1 MQCVIA
7 YSTPITKNM
16 GPEMI
21 IDYTDEQKTLRKT
34 LREYFSRLIK
44 PEYHEDLRGNEGGD
58 LYKGLIRQ
66 MGKDGWLALGWPKE
80 YGGQGATTTEQLIFF
95 EEALLAGA
103 PIPFVTLNTVGP
115 ALIDYGTEEMKKKF
129 LPGIAAG
136 ETHFCIGYS
145 ESGAGTD
152 LAALTTSA
160 VVDPDNPDY
169 YIINGTK
176 VFTSSAEA
184 ADYVW
189 LAVRTTP
196 DVRHKGISMIVVDT
210 TLEGFSYAPIHTVG
224 GVRTNMSY
232 YENVRVHK
240 SMMIGE
246 PNKGWG
252 LIMSQLNHERVGLA
266 AWGIQGWKLFDRALS
281 WARTESTQKHNKG
294 QRPIDEPWIQAN
306 MAEALARLE
315 AMRVMNARMAWDLDK
330 GNMNPALASALKVF
344 STEGLIE
351 ICRLL
356 MESIGPSTLIRAE
369 STAAVLL
376 GDLEH
381 EYRRCQ
387 INTFGGGINELQR
400 GIVANFGLNMPRHR

>member
-1 MQCVIA
+1 
-7 YSTPITKNM
+7 
-16 GPEMI
+16 MI
-21 IDYTDEQKTLRKT
+21 IDYTDEQKALRSE
-34 LREYFSRLIK
+34 LRAYFAKLIK
-44 PEYHEDLRGNEGGD
+44 PEYREPLRDAEGGE

-66 MGKDGWLALGWPKE
+66 MGKDGWLALGWPTE
-80 YGGQGATTTEQLIFF
+80 YGGRGATDTEQLMFF
-95 EEALLAGA
+95 EEALMAGA

-115 ALIDYGTEEMKKKF
+115 ALIEYGSEEMKQKF

-136 ETHFCIGYS
+136 KTHFCIGYT
-145 ESGAGTD
+145 EAEAGTD
-152 LAALTTSA
+152 LAALATSA
-160 VVDPDNPDY
+160 VPDPQDSDY
-169 YIINGTK
+169 YIINGAK

-196 DVRHKGISMIVVDT
+196 DSRHKGVSMIVVDT
-210 TLEGFSYAPIHTVG
+210 SLDGFSYSPIHTVG

-232 YENVRVHK
+232 YDNMRVHK
-240 SMMIGE
+240 SMMVGE
-246 PNKGWG
+246 PDKGWG

-266 AWGIQGWKLFDRALS
+266 AWGIHGWKLYSRALK
-281 WARTESTQKHNKG
+281 WARTPSTRAHSAG
-294 QRPIDEPWIQAN
+294 QRPIDDVRIQTN
-306 MAEALARLE
+306 LAEALARLE
-315 AMRVMNARMAWDLDK
+315 AMRIMNARMAWDLEK

-351 ICRLL
+351 IVRLL
-356 MESIGPSTLIRAE
+356 MECIGPSSLVRAG
-369 STAAVLL
+369 STATVLM

>member
-1 MQCVIA
+1 
-7 YSTPITKNM
+7 
-16 GPEMI
+16 MI
-21 IDYTDEQKTLRKT
+21 IDYTDEQKALRKE
-34 LREYFSRLIK
+34 LRTYFSELIK
-44 PEYHEDLRGNEGGD
+44 PEYRDELREAEGGD
-58 LYKGLIRQ
+58 LYKSLIRQ
-66 MGKDGWLALGWPKE
+66 MGTDGWLALGWPEE
-80 YGGQGATTTEQLIFF
+80 YGGRGATTTENLMFF

-115 ALIDYGTEEMKKKF
+115 ALIDYGTQEMKQRF

-136 ETHFCIGYS
+136 ETHFCIGYT
-145 ESGAGTD
+145 ESTAGTD

-160 VVDPDNPDY
+160 IIDPDDSDY

-176 VFTSSAEA
+176 IFTSAAEA

-196 DVRHKGISMIVVDT
+196 DTRHKGVSMIVVDT
-210 TLEGFSYAPIHTVG
+210 TDKGFSYSPIHTVG
-224 GVRTNMSY
+224 GVRTNMIY
-232 YENVRVHK
+232 YDNIRVHK

-246 PNKGWG
+246 PDKGWG

-266 AWGIQGWKLFDRALS
+266 AWGIQGWKLYSRALA
-281 WARTESTQKHNKG
+281 WARIESEHSHSKG
-294 QRPIDEPWIQAN
+294 QRPIDDLRIQGN
-306 MAEALARLE
+306 LAEVLARLE
-315 AMRVMNARMAWDLDK
+315 SMRVMNARMAWDLDK

-344 STEGLIE
+344 STEGLVE

-356 MESIGPSTLIRAE
+356 MECLGPNSLVRAD
-369 STAAVLL
+369 SSAAVLM

-400 GIVANFGLNMPRHR
+400 GLVANFGLNMPRHR

>member
-1 MQCVIA
+1 
-7 YSTPITKNM
+7 
-16 GPEMI
+16 MI
-21 IDYTDEQKTLRKT
+21 IEYNPEQKALRKK
-34 LREYFSRLIK
+34 LREYFADLIK
-44 PEYHEDLRGNEGGD
+44 PEYRDELREAEGGD
-58 LYKGLIRQ
+58 LYKSLIRQ

-80 YGGQGATTTEQLIFF
+80 YGGQGATDTEQLMFF

-115 ALIDYGTEEMKKKF
+115 ALIEFGTEEMKQRF
-129 LPGIAAG
+129 LPGIASG

-145 ESGAGTD
+145 EPEAGTD

-160 VVDPDNPDY
+160 VIDPDDPDY
-169 YIINGTK
+169 YIINGAK
-176 VFTSSAEA
+176 MYTSAAES

-196 DVRHKGISMIVVDT
+196 DSRHKGISMIVVDVN
-210 TLEGFSYAPIHTVG
+210 LEGFSFTPIRTVG
-224 GVRTNMSY
+224 GVRTNMSF

-240 SMMIGE
+240 DMMIGE
-246 PNKGWG
+246 PDKGWG

-266 AWGIQGWKLFDRALS
+266 AWGIQGWKLYSRALE
-281 WARTESTQKHNKG
+281 WARTKSNQTHSLG
-294 QRPIDEPWIQAN
+294 QRPIDDVRIQTN
-306 MAEALARLE
+306 LAEVLAKLE
-315 AMRVMNARMAWDLDK
+315 SMRIMNSRMAWDLDK
-330 GNMNPALASALKVF
+330 GHMNPALASALKVV
-344 STEGLIE
+344 STEGLVE

-356 MESIGPSTLIRAE
+356 MECLGPSSLVRAD
-369 STAAVLL
+369 SSAAVLR

>member
-1 MQCVIA
+1 M
-7 YSTPITKNM
+7 N
-16 GPEMI
+16 
-21 IDYTDEQKTLRKT
+21 IDYTPEQRALRQEM
-34 LREYFSRLIK
+34 RSYFAELIK
-44 PEYHEDLRGNEGGD
+44 PEYRDELRHAEGGD

-66 MGKDGWLALGWPKE
+66 MGADGWLALGWPE
-80 YGGQGATTTEQLIFF
+80 SYGGRGASTIEQLMFF
-95 EEALLAGA
+95 EEALMAGA

-145 ESGAGTD
+145 EPGAGTD
-152 LAALTTSA
+152 LAALTTTA
-160 VVDPDNPDY
+160 VIDPEDPDY

-176 VFTSSAEA
+176 VFTSAAES

-196 DVRHKGISMIVVDT
+196 DSRHKGVSMFVVDVNT
-210 TLEGFSYAPIHTVG
+210 DGFSFAPIRTVG

-240 SMMIGE
+240 DMMIGE
-246 PNKGWG
+246 PDKGWA

-266 AWGIQGWKLFDRALS
+266 SWGIQGWKHYSRALE
-281 WARTESTQKHNKG
+281 WARIVGKNGK
-294 QRPIDEPWIQAN
+294 RPIDEQRVQRN
-306 MAEALARLE
+306 LAEVLARLE
-315 AMRVMNARMAWDLDK
+315 AQRVMNYRMACNLDA
-330 GNMNPALASALKVF
+330 GDMNPALASALKVF
-344 STEGLIE
+344 STEGMVE
-351 ICRLL
+351 ICQLL
-356 MESIGPSTLIRAE
+356 MDCIGPSTLIRAG
-369 STAAVLL
+369 SSAAVLY

-381 EYRRCQ
+381 EYRRSQ

-400 GIVANFGLNMPRHR
+400 GIVANFGLGMPRHR

>member
-1 MQCVIA
+1 
-7 YSTPITKNM
+7 
-16 GPEMI
+16 MI
-21 IDYTDEQKTLRKT
+21 IDYTDKQKALRKE
-34 LREYFSRLIK
+34 LRQYFATLIK
-44 PEYHEDLRGNEGGD
+44 PEYRDELREAEGGD
-58 LYKGLIRQ
+58 LYKSLIRQ
-66 MGKDGWLALGWPKE
+66 MGKDGWLALGWPTE
-80 YGGQGATTTEQLIFF
+80 YGGQGATTTEQLLFF

-115 ALIDYGTEEMKKKF
+115 ALIDYGTEEMKQRF

-145 ESGAGTD
+145 EPGAGTD
-152 LAALTTSA
+152 LAALSTSA
-160 VVDPDNPDY
+160 IIDPQDPDY

-176 VFTSSAEA
+176 VFTSAAEA

-196 DVRHKGISMIVVDT
+196 DSRHKGISMIVVDT
-210 TLEGFSYAPIHTVG
+210 TLDGFSYAPIHTVG

-246 PNKGWG
+246 PDKGWG

-266 AWGIQGWKLFDRALS
+266 AWGIQGWKLFSRALA
-281 WARTESTQKHNKG
+281 WARTASTQPHNEG
-294 QRPIDEPWIQAN
+294 QRPIDDVRIQAN
-306 MAEALARLE
+306 LAEALARLE
-315 AMRVMNARMAWDLDK
+315 AMRVMNARMAWDLDR
-330 GNMNPALASALKVF
+330 GNMNIALASALKVF
-344 STEGLIE
+344 STEGLVE

-356 MESIGPSTLIRAE
+356 MESIGPSTLIRAG
-369 STAAVLL
+369 SSAAVLR

>member
-1 MQCVIA
+1 
-7 YSTPITKNM
+7 
-16 GPEMI
+16 MI
-21 IDYTDEQKTLRKT
+21 IDYTEKQKTLRKE
-34 LREYFSRLIK
+34 LRAYFSELIK
-44 PEYHEDLRGNEGGD
+44 PEYREELRGAEGGE
-58 LYKGLIRQ
+58 LYKRLIRQ
-66 MGKDGWLALGWPKE
+66 MGKDGWLALGWPTE
-80 YGGQGATTTEQLIFF
+80 YGGQGATTTEQLMFF
-95 EEALLAGA
+95 EEALMAGA

-136 ETHFCIGYS
+136 ETHFSIGYT

-160 VVDPDNPDY
+160 IVDPNDPDY
-169 YIINGTK
+169 YLINGTK
-176 VFTSSAEA
+176 VFTSAVEA
-184 ADYVW
+184 ADYIW

-196 DVRHKGISMIVVDT
+196 GSRHKGISMIVVDT
-210 TLEGFSYAPIHTVG
+210 TLDGFSFSPIHTVG
-224 GVRTNMSY
+224 DVRTNMSY
-232 YENVRVHK
+232 YENIRVHK

-246 PNKGWG
+246 PDKGWG

-266 AWGIQGWKLFDRALS
+266 AWGIHGWKLYSRALE
-281 WARTESTQKHNKG
+281 WARKASEQEHNKG
-294 QRPIDEPWIQAN
+294 MRPIDEVRIQTN
-306 MAEALARLE
+306 LAEVLARLE

-356 MESIGPSTLIRAE
+356 MECLGPVSLLRAK
-369 STAAVLL
+369 SNAAVLL

-381 EYRRCQ
+381 EYRLCQ

-400 GIVANFGLNMPRHR
+400 GIVANFGLGMPRHR

>member
-1 MQCVIA
+1 
-7 YSTPITKNM
+7 
-16 GPEMI
+16 MI
-21 IDYTDEQKTLRKT
+21 IDYTDEQKTLRKK
-34 LREYFSRLIK
+34 LREYFSDLIK
-44 PEYHEDLRGNEGGD
+44 PEYREPLREAEGGE

-66 MGKDGWLALGWPKE
+66 MGKDGWLALGWPRK
-80 YGGQGATTTEQLIFF
+80 YGGQGATDTEQLMFF

-115 ALIDYGTEEMKKKF
+115 ALIAYGSEEMKQKF

-136 ETHFCIGYS
+136 ETHFSIGYS

-152 LAALTTSA
+152 LAALSTSA
-160 VVDPDNPDY
+160 VLDPEDPDY

-176 VFTSSAEA
+176 VFTSAVEA

-196 DVRHKGISMIVVDT
+196 DSRHKGVSMIVVDT
-210 TLEGFSYAPIHTVG
+210 TLKGFSHAPIHTVG

-232 YENVRVHK
+232 YENIRVHK

-252 LIMSQLNHERVGLA
+252 LMMSQLNHERVGLA
-266 AWGIQGWKLFDRALS
+266 AWGIHGWKLYSRALE
-281 WARTESTQKHNKG
+281 WARTRSDQAHNKG
-294 QRPIDEPWIQAN
+294 QRPIDDSRIQTN
-306 MAEALARLE
+306 LAEVLARLE

-356 MESIGPSTLIRAE
+356 MECIGPVSLVRAG
-369 STAAVLL
+369 SSAAVLM

>member
-1 MQCVIA
+1 
-7 YSTPITKNM
+7 
-16 GPEMI
+16 MI
-21 IDYTDEQKTLRKT
+21 IDYTDEQKALRKK
-34 LREYFSRLIK
+34 LREYFSQLMK
-44 PEYHEDLRGNEGGD
+44 PEYRDELREAEGGD
-58 LYKGLIRQ
+58 LYINLIRQ

-80 YGGQGATTTEQLIFF
+80 YGGQGATTAEQLMFF
-95 EEALLAGA
+95 EEALMAGA

-145 ESGAGTD
+145 EPGAGTD

-160 VVDPDNPDY
+160 VIDPEDPDY
-169 YIINGTK
+169 YLINGTK
-176 VFTSSAEA
+176 VFTSAAESAH
-184 ADYVW
+184 YVW

-196 DVRHKGISMIVVDT
+196 DSRHKGISMIVVDT
-210 TLEGFSYAPIHTVG
+210 SLEGFSYAPIHTVG

-240 SMMIGE
+240 SMLIGE
-246 PNKGWG
+246 PDKGWG
-252 LIMSQLNHERVGLA
+252 IMMSQLNHERVGLA
-266 AWGIQGWKLFDRALS
+266 AWGIQGWKLFQRALA
-281 WARTESTQKHNKG
+281 WARTEGKG
-294 QRPIDEPWIQAN
+294 GKRPIDEPRIQAN
-306 MAEALARLE
+306 FAETLARLE
-315 AMRVMNARMAWDLDK
+315 AMRVMNARMAWDLDR
-330 GNMNPALASALKVF
+330 GEMNPALASALKVF
-344 STEGLIE
+344 ATEELIE

-356 MESIGPSTLIRAE
+356 MESIGPTSLLRANSSATE
-369 STAAVLL
+369 LL

-400 GIVANFGLNMPRHR
+400 GIVANFGLGMPRHR

>member
-1 MQCVIA
+1 
-7 YSTPITKNM
+7 
-16 GPEMI
+16 MI
-21 IDYTDEQKTLRKT
+21 IDYTEEQKALRKT
-34 LREYFSRLIK
+34 LRDYFSRLIK
-44 PEYHEDLRGNEGGD
+44 PEYHEALRGNEGGD

-115 ALIDYGTEEMKKKF
+115 ALIDYGTQEMKKKF

-160 VVDPDNPDY
+160 VPDPDDPDY

-196 DVRHKGISMIVVDT
+196 DSRHKGISMIVVDT
-210 TLEGFSYAPIHTVG
+210 TLEGFSFAPLHTVG
-224 GVRTNMSY
+224 GVRTNISY

-246 PNKGWG
+246 PNRGWG

-266 AWGIQGWKLFDRALS
+266 AWGIQGWKLFDRALN
-281 WARTESTQKHNKG
+281 WARTESTREHNKG
-294 QRPIDEPWIQAN
+294 ARPIDEPRIQTN
-306 MAEALARLE
+306 LAEALARLE

-330 GNMNPALASALKVF
+330 GGMNPALASALKVF

-351 ICRLL
+351 VCRLL
-356 MESIGPSTLIRAE
+356 MECIGPSTLIRAE

>member
-1 MQCVIA
+1 
-7 YSTPITKNM
+7 
-16 GPEMI
+16 MI
-21 IDYTDEQKTLRKT
+21 IDYTTEQKALRKQ
-34 LREYFSRLIK
+34 LREYFAQLIK
-44 PEYHEDLRGNEGGD
+44 PEYYDELREAEGGD
-58 LYKGLIRQ
+58 LYKDLIRQ

-80 YGGQGATTTEQLIFF
+80 YGGKGATTTEQLMFF

-115 ALIDYGTEEMKKKF
+115 ALIEYGTEEMKRRF

-145 ESGAGTD
+145 EPEAGTD
-152 LAALTTSA
+152 LAALSTSA
-160 VVDPDNPDY
+160 VIDPDDTDY

-176 VFTSSAEA
+176 VFTSAAES

-196 DVRHKGISMIVVDT
+196 DSRHKGVSMIVVDT
-210 TLEGFSYAPIHTVG
+210 SLEGFSFTPIHTVG
-224 GVRTNMSY
+224 GVRTNMTY
-232 YENVRVHK
+232 YENIRVHK

-266 AWGIQGWKLFDRALS
+266 AWGIQGWKLYSRALE
-281 WARTESTQKHNKG
+281 WARTKSTQTHSAG
-294 QRPIDEPWIQAN
+294 QRPIDDVRIQTSL
-306 MAEALARLE
+306 AEVLAKLE
-315 AMRVMNARMAWDLDK
+315 SMRVMNSRMAWDLDK
-330 GNMNPALASALKVF
+330 GNMNPALASALKVV
-344 STEGLIE
+344 STEGLVE

-356 MESIGPSTLIRAE
+356 MECLGPSSLVRAD
-369 STAAVLL
+369 SSAAVLM

>member
-1 MQCVIA
+1 
-7 YSTPITKNM
+7 
-16 GPEMI
+16 
-21 IDYTDEQKTLRKT
+21 
-34 LREYFSRLIK
+34 
-44 PEYHEDLRGNEGGD
+44 
-58 LYKGLIRQ
+58 
-66 MGKDGWLALGWPKE
+66 
-80 YGGQGATTTEQLIFF
+80 
-95 EEALLAGA
+95 LLAGA

-160 VVDPDNPDY
+160 VPDPDDPDY

-196 DVRHKGISMIVVDT
+196 DSRHKGISMIVVDT

-224 GVRTNMSY
+224 GVRTNISY
-232 YENVRVHK
+232 YDNIRVHK

-246 PNKGWG
+246 PNRGWG

-281 WARTESTQKHNKG
+281 WARTESTQEHNKG
-294 QRPIDEPWIQAN
+294 VRPIDEPWIQAN

-369 STAAVLL
+369 SSAAVLL

>member
-1 MQCVIA
+1 
-7 YSTPITKNM
+7 
-16 GPEMI
+16 MI
-21 IDYTDEQKTLRKT
+21 IEYTDEQKALRKT

-44 PEYHEDLRGNEGGD
+44 PEYHEPLRGNEGGD

-115 ALIDYGTEEMKKKF
+115 ALIDYGSEEMKKKF

-145 ESGAGTD
+145 ESEAGTD
-152 LAALTTSA
+152 LAALKTSA
-160 VVDPDNPDY
+160 VTDPDDPDY

-176 VFTSSAEA
+176 VFTSSAET

-196 DVRHKGISMIVVDT
+196 DSRHKGISMIVVDT
-210 TLEGFSYAPIHTVG
+210 TSKGFSFSPIHTVG
-224 GVRTNMSY
+224 GIRTNISY
-232 YENVRVHK
+232 YENVRVPK
-240 SMMIGE
+240 SNLIGE
-246 PNKGWG
+246 PDKGWG

-266 AWGIQGWKLFDRALS
+266 AWGIHGWKLYDRALT
-281 WARTESTQKHNKG
+281 WARTESGQAHNKG
-294 QRPIDEPWIQAN
+294 KRPIDEPWVQAN

-356 MESIGPSTLIRAE
+356 MECIGPSTLIRAE
-369 STAAVLL
+369 SSAAVLM

-381 EYRRCQ
+381 EYRLCQ
-387 INTFGGGINELQR
+387 INTFGGGVNELQR

>member
-1 MQCVIA
+1 
-7 YSTPITKNM
+7 
-16 GPEMI
+16 MI
-21 IDYTDEQKTLRKT
+21 IDYTEEQKALRKK
-34 LREYFSRLIK
+34 LREYFSTLIK
-44 PEYHEDLRGNEGGD
+44 PEYREELRSAESGGI
-58 LYKGLIRQ
+58 YKKLIRQ
-66 MGKDGWLALGWPKE
+66 MGADGWLAIGWPKE
-80 YGGQGATTTEQLIFF
+80 YGGQGATTAEQLMFF

-115 ALIDYGTEEMKKKF
+115 ALMDYGTDEMKQRF

-136 ETHFCIGYS
+136 ETHFAIGYS
-145 ESGAGTD
+145 EPNAGTD
-152 LAALTTSA
+152 LAVLNTMATI
-160 VVDPDNPDY
+160 DPEDPDY
-169 YIINGTK
+169 YLINGTK
-176 VFTSSAEA
+176 VFTSGAEG

-189 LAVRTTP
+189 LATRTTP
-196 DVRHKGISMIVVDT
+196 DSRHKGITMFVVDT
-210 TLEGFSYAPIHTVG
+210 KDPGFSLAPIHTVG
-224 GVRTNMSY
+224 DVRTNMTY
-232 YENVRVHK
+232 YANVRVHK

-266 AWGIQGWKLFDRALS
+266 AWGILGWKLYDRALS
-281 WARTESTQKHNKG
+281 WARTEGNKG
-294 QRPIDEPWIQAN
+294 ARPIDEDRIQTN
-306 MAEALARLE
+306 LAEVLARLE

-344 STEGLIE
+344 STEGLVE

-356 MESIGPSTLIRAE
+356 MECLGPNSLIKG
-369 STAAVLL
+369 SSPAAVLY

-400 GIVANFGLNMPRHR
+400 GIVANFGLGMPRHR

>member
-1 MQCVIA
+1 
-7 YSTPITKNM
+7 
-16 GPEMI
+16 MI
-21 IDYTDEQKTLRKT
+21 IDYTDEQKALRKE
-34 LREYFSRLIK
+34 LRGYFSRLIK
-44 PEYHEDLRGNEGGD
+44 PEYRDELREAEGGD
-58 LYKGLIRQ
+58 LYKRLIRQ
-66 MGKDGWLALGWPKE
+66 MGTDGWLGLGWPKE
-80 YGGQGATTTEQLIFF
+80 YGGQGATTTEQLMFF

-115 ALIDYGTEEMKKKF
+115 ALIDYGTEEMKKMF

-145 ESGAGTD
+145 EPGAGTD

-160 VVDPDNPDY
+160 ALDPEDSDY

-176 VFTSSAEA
+176 VFTSAAEA

-189 LAVRTTP
+189 LAVRTTA
-196 DVRHKGISMIVVDT
+196 DSRHKGISMIVVDT
-210 TLEGFSYAPIHTVG
+210 SLDGFSYSPIHTVG

-232 YENVRVHK
+232 YENIRVHK

-252 LIMSQLNHERVGLA
+252 LMMSQLNHERVGLA
-266 AWGIQGWKLFDRALS
+266 ACGIQGWKLYSRALE
-281 WARTESTQKHNKG
+281 WARTASTHTHNKG
-294 QRPIDEPWIQAN
+294 QRPIDDVRIQTN
-306 MAEALARLE
+306 LAEALARLE

-356 MESIGPSTLIRAE
+356 MESLGPSSLVRAG
-369 STAAVLL
+369 SSAAVLM

>member
-1 MQCVIA
+1 
-7 YSTPITKNM
+7 
-16 GPEMI
+16 MI
-21 IDYTDEQKTLRKT
+21 IDYTNEQKALRKE
-34 LREYFSRLIK
+34 LREYFTQLIK
-44 PEYHEDLRGNEGGD
+44 PEYRDELREAEGGD
-58 LYKGLIRQ
+58 LYKSLIRQ

-80 YGGQGATTTEQLIFF
+80 YGGRGATDTEQLMFF

-115 ALIDYGTEEMKKKF
+115 ALIEYGTEEMKQRF

-136 ETHFCIGYS
+136 EIHFSIGYS
-145 ESGAGTD
+145 ESSAGTD
-152 LAALTTSA
+152 LAALATSA
-160 VVDPDNPDY
+160 VIDPEDPDY
-169 YIINGTK
+169 YIINETK
-176 VFTSSAEA
+176 VFTSAAEA

-196 DVRHKGISMIVVDT
+196 DVRHKGVSMIVVDT
-210 TLEGFSYAPIHTVG
+210 TLEGFSYSPIHTVG

-232 YENVRVHK
+232 YENIRVHK

-266 AWGIQGWKLFDRALS
+266 AWGIQGWKLYSRALA
-281 WARTESTQKHNKG
+281 WARTESEQAHSKG
-294 QRPIDEPWIQAN
+294 QRPIDDLRIQGN
-306 MAEALARLE
+306 LAEVLARLE
-315 AMRVMNARMAWDLDK
+315 SMRVMNARMAWDLDK

-344 STEGLIE
+344 STEGLVE

-356 MESIGPSTLIRAE
+356 MECLGPNSLVRAE
-369 STAAVLL
+369 SSAAVLM

>member
-1 MQCVIA
+1 
-7 YSTPITKNM
+7 
-16 GPEMI
+16 MI
-21 IDYTDEQKTLRKT
+21 IDYTDKQKALRKE
-34 LREYFSRLIK
+34 LRAYFSELIK
-44 PEYHEDLRGNEGGD
+44 PEYREELRGAEGGE
-58 LYKGLIRQ
+58 LYKKLIRQ

-80 YGGQGATTTEQLIFF
+80 YGGQGATETEQLMFF
-95 EEALLAGA
+95 EEALMAGA

-136 ETHFCIGYS
+136 ETHFCIGYT

-152 LAALTTSA
+152 LAALTTTA
-160 VVDPDNPDY
+160 VVDPDDPDY
-169 YIINGTK
+169 YLINGTK
-176 VFTSSAEA
+176 VFTSAAEA

-196 DVRHKGISMIVVDT
+196 DSRHKGISMIVVDT
-210 TLEGFSYAPIHTVG
+210 SLEGFSFSPIYTVG
-224 GVRTNMSY
+224 DVRTNVSY
-232 YENVRVHK
+232 YENIRVHK

-266 AWGIQGWKLFDRALS
+266 AWGIHGWKLYSRALE
-281 WARTESTQKHNKG
+281 WARTPSEQTHSKG
-294 QRPIDEPWIQAN
+294 MRPIDEVRIQTN
-306 MAEALARLE
+306 LAEVLARLE

-351 ICRLL
+351 VCRLL
-356 MESIGPSTLIRAE
+356 MECLGPVSLLRAK
-369 STAAVLL
+369 SSAAVLL

-381 EYRRCQ
+381 EYRLCQ

-400 GIVANFGLNMPRHR
+400 GIVANFGLGMPRHR

>member
-1 MQCVIA
+1 
-7 YSTPITKNM
+7 
-16 GPEMI
+16 MI
-21 IDYTDEQKTLRKT
+21 IDYTDEQKTLRKN
-34 LREYFSRLIK
+34 LRAYFAELIK

-115 ALIDYGTEEMKKKF
+115 ALIDYGTDEMKKKY

-136 ETHFCIGYS
+136 ETHFCIGYT
-145 ESGAGTD
+145 ESDAGTD
-152 LAALTTSA
+152 LAAMTTSA
-160 VVDPDNPDY
+160 VTDPEDPDT

-196 DVRHKGISMIVVDT
+196 DTRHKGISMIVVDT
-210 TLEGFSYAPIHTVG
+210 TSEGFSYSPIHTVG
-224 GVRTNMSY
+224 GVRTNISY
-232 YENVRVHK
+232 YENVRVPK
-240 SMMIGE
+240 SNLIGE
-246 PNKGWG
+246 PDKGWG
-252 LIMSQLNHERVGLA
+252 LMMSQLNHERVGLA
-266 AWGIQGWKLFDRALS
+266 AWGIHGWKLFDRALT
-281 WARTESTQKHNKG
+281 WARTQSTQAHNKG
-294 QRPIDEPWIQAN
+294 KRPIDEPWIQAN

-356 MESIGPSTLIRAE
+356 MESIGPSTLVRAG

>member
-1 MQCVIA
+1 
-7 YSTPITKNM
+7 
-16 GPEMI
+16 MI
-21 IDYTDEQKTLRKT
+21 IDYTSEQKALRKE
-34 LREYFSRLIK
+34 LREYFAELIK
-44 PEYHEDLRGNEGGD
+44 PEYRQELRNAEGGE
-58 LYKGLIRQ
+58 LYKTLIRQ
-66 MGKDGWLALGWPKE
+66 MGTDGWLALGWPKE
-80 YGGQGATTTEQLIFF
+80 YGGRGATQTEQLMFF

-115 ALIDYGTEEMKKKF
+115 ALIDYGTEAMKQKF

-145 ESGAGTD
+145 EPGAGSD

-160 VVDPDNPDY
+160 VIDPDDENY
-169 YIINGTK
+169 YLINGTK
-176 VFTSSAEA
+176 AYTSAAEA

-189 LAVRTTP
+189 LAARTTAGS
-196 DVRHKGISMIVVDT
+196 RHKGISMFVVDT

-232 YENVRVHK
+232 YQDVRVHK

-246 PNKGWG
+246 PDQGWN

-266 AWGIQGWKLFDRALS
+266 AWGIQGWKLFSRALQ
-281 WARTESTQKHNKG
+281 WARTKGSAPHNRDK
-294 QRPIDEPWIQAN
+294 RPIDEPRIQAQL
-306 MAEALARLE
+306 AEALARLE
-315 AMRVMNARMAWDLDK
+315 AMRVMNARMAWDLDN
-330 GNMNPALASALKVF
+330 GNMNPALASSLKVF

-356 MESIGPSTLIRAE
+356 MECLGPASLVRAD
-369 STAAVLL
+369 SSASVLL

-381 EYRRCQ
+381 EYRRAQ
-387 INTFGGGINELQR
+387 INTFGGGVNELQR
-400 GIVANFGLNMPRHR
+400 GIVANFGLGMPRHR

>member
-1 MQCVIA
+1 
-7 YSTPITKNM
+7 
-16 GPEMI
+16 MI
-21 IDYTDEQKTLRKT
+21 IDYTETQKALRKE
-34 LREYFSRLIK
+34 LRDYFADLIK
-44 PEYHEDLRGNEGGD
+44 PEYRDELREAEGGD
-58 LYKGLIRQ
+58 LYKSLIRQ

-80 YGGQGATTTEQLIFF
+80 YGGQGATTTEQLLFF

-115 ALIDYGTEEMKKKF
+115 ALIDYGTEEMKQRF

-145 ESGAGTD
+145 EPGAGTD
-152 LAALTTSA
+152 LAALSTSA
-160 VVDPDNPDY
+160 VVDSQDPDY

-176 VFTSSAEA
+176 VFTSAAEA

-196 DVRHKGISMIVVDT
+196 DSRHKGISMIVVDT
-210 TLEGFSYAPIHTVG
+210 TLDGFSFAPIHTVG

-246 PNKGWG
+246 PDKGWG

-266 AWGIQGWKLFDRALS
+266 AWGIQGWKLFSRALA
-281 WARTESTQKHNKG
+281 WARTASTQPHNEG
-294 QRPIDEPWIQAN
+294 QRPIDDVRIQAN
-306 MAEALARLE
+306 LAEALARLE
-315 AMRVMNARMAWDLDK
+315 AMRVMNARMAWDLDR
-330 GNMNPALASALKVF
+330 GNMNVALASALKVF
-344 STEGLIE
+344 STEGLVE

-356 MESIGPSTLIRAE
+356 MESIGPSTLIRAD
-369 STAAVLL
+369 SSAAVLQ

-400 GIVANFGLNMPRHR
+400 GLVANFGLNMPRHR

>member
-1 MQCVIA
+1 
-7 YSTPITKNM
+7 
-16 GPEMI
+16 MI
-21 IDYTDEQKTLRKT
+21 IDYTEEQKALRREM
-34 LREYFSRLIK
+34 REYFSQLVK
-44 PEYHEDLRGNEGGD
+44 PEHRDELRNAEGGD
-58 LYKGLIRQ
+58 LYKDLIRQ
-66 MGKDGWLALGWPKE
+66 MGKDGWLALGWPE
-80 YGGQGATTTEQLIFF
+80 SYGGRGATSSEQLMFF

-115 ALIDYGTEEMKKKF
+115 ALIDYGTEEMKQKF

-145 ESGAGTD
+145 EPGAGTD
-152 LAALTTSA
+152 LAALATTA
-160 VVDPDNPDY
+160 IPDPEDPDY
-169 YIINGTK
+169 YLINGTK
-176 VFTSSAEA
+176 VFTSAAEA

-196 DVRHKGISMIVVDT
+196 DVRHKGVSMIVVDT
-210 TLEGFSYAPIHTVG
+210 TLEGFSYSPIHTVG

-246 PNKGWG
+246 PDKGWG

-266 AWGIQGWKLFDRALS
+266 AWGIQGWKLYSRTLE
-281 WARTESTQKHNKG
+281 WARTPSTLAHNAG
-294 QRPIDEPWIQAN
+294 QRPIDEPRIQTYL
-306 MAEALARLE
+306 AEVLARLE
-315 AMRVMNARMAWDLDK
+315 AMRVMNARMAWDLDN
-330 GNMNPALASALKVF
+330 GAMNPALASALKVY
-344 STEGLIE
+344 STEGLVE

-356 MESIGPSTLIRAE
+356 MECLGPVSLLRADA
-369 STAAVLL
+369 SATALQ